1 MWISPCP
8 EMSVTIRKVNK
19 IGLSTPSSLH
29 LDEYIFISRQLPIAF
44 FETDAI
50 MSVAMSCPLCQK
62 RNEVF

>member
-8 EMSVTIRKVNK
+8 AMSVTIRKVNK
-19 IGLSTPSSLH
+19 IGLSTPTSPH
-29 LDEYIFISRQLPIAF
+29 LDEYVFISSQLPIAF

-50 MSVAMSCPLCQK
+50 MSVASSCSLCQK